1 VIVTGQNPEEATMA
15 KFYRV
20 TLTDA
25 ERCDL
30 KALINRGKGEARKL
44 THARILL
51 QADEAE
57 GGSHHTDPAIA
68 ETLSV
73 SARTVER
80 VRQRFVEQGL
90 DAALVPKP
98 SERVYARLL
107 DGAQE
112 ARLIALACSE
122 PPEGKPRWTL
132 RLLADRMVELDYA
145 ETLSYETVRRVLK
158 KTNSSRIFGKCG
170 SFRRKPRPTLSL
182 AWRMSWRFISA
193 PIRLS
198 GRWSVWTRPSPS

>member
-1 VIVTGQNPEEATMA
+1 MA

-25 ERCDL
+25 ERCEL

-57 GGSHHTDPAIA
+57 GGPCFTDQAIA
-68 ETLSV
+68 GVLQV

-80 VRQRFVEQGL
+80 VRQRFIDQGL
-90 DAALVPKP
+90 EAALIPKR

-107 DGAQE
+107 DGVQE
-112 ARLIALACSE
+112 AHLIALACSE
-122 PPEGKPRWTL
+122 PPDGKSRWTL
-132 RLLADRMVELDYA
+132 RLLADRMVELDYV
-145 ETLSYETVRRVLK
+145 ETVSYETVRRVLK
-158 KTNSSRIFGKCG
+158 KTNSNRIFGRCG
-170 SFRRKPRPTLSL
+170 SFRPKL
-182 AWRMSWRFISA
+182 
-193 PIRLS
+193 
-198 GRWSVWTRPSPS
+198 RPSL